1 LSSTKVWH
9 TSNLSLPNFESWNP
23 RCPANDILF
32 AFITADSVVKTV
44 SLLHFGVQ
52 AFRRVETRFP
62 VIWRTVWRPA
72 LVLLAMLTIVGAAP
86 AQQEKPKVPGLDKI
100 IAANEHLMFTGT
112 VKLLDEEHNSLSVS
126 SVEGSDTE
134 IFPIKHSTRVL
145 TSDGFRKKLNV
156 LTPGTQ
162 IIVYYDQR
170 SDRRSITQIELYTS
184 ETKKKEPHS

>member
-1 LSSTKVWH
+1 MKPLFLSQ
-9 TSNLSLPNFESWNP
+9 
-23 RCPANDILF
+23 
-32 AFITADSVVKTV
+32 
-44 SLLHFGVQ
+44 FGVQ
-52 AFRRVETRFP
+52 ASRVDKTRFP
-62 VIWRTVWRPA
+62 ADLRTSWQSA
-72 LVLLAMLTIVGAAP
+72 LLVLAILIFSGAAP

-100 IAANEHLMFTGT
+100 IAANEHLMFTGK
-112 VKLLDEEHNSLSVS
+112 VKMLDEQHNSLSVS

-170 SDRRSITQIELYTS
+170 ADRRSITQIELYTS
-184 ETKKKEPHS
+184 ETKKKEPPS

>member
-1 LSSTKVWH
+1 VL
-9 TSNLSLPNFESWNP
+9 
-23 RCPANDILF
+23 

-44 SLLHFGVQ
+44 SLPHFGGPV
-52 AFRRVETRFP
+52 FRRAEARFP
-62 VIWRTVWRPA
+62 AVWRVRWQPA
-72 LVLLAMLTIVGAAP
+72 LLLLAMLTFGGAAP

-100 IAANEHLMFTGT
+100 IAANQHLMFTGK
-112 VKLLDEEHNSLSVS
+112 VKLLDEQHNTLSVS

-145 TSDGFRKKLNV
+145 TSDGFRKKLDV